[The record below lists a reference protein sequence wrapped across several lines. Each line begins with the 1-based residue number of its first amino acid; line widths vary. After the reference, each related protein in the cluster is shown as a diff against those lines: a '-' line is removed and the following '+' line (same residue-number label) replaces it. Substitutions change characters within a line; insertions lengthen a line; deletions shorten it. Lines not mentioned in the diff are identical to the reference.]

1 MYKHIGSYII
11 HGMKEIVFTGNAL
24 EVIKRFP
31 LDAKKEAGHQ
41 LDQVQRGRDPDD
53 WKPFNSVGVGVKEI
67 RIKEK
72 GGVFRVMYI
81 AKYADFIYV
90 LHAFQKKTQKTEQK
104 DIDLARQR
112 LKEIKS

>member
-1 MYKHIGSYII
+1 
-11 HGMKEIVFTGNAL
+11 MKEVVFTGNTL

-90 LHAFQKKTQKTEQK
+90 LHAFKKKTQKTEQK
-104 DIDLARQR
+104 DIDLSRQR
-112 LKEIKS
+112 LKEIKP